1 MSIGSALNRNS
12 RSRTRGA
19 DRRNGKAAPPAEV
32 AEAPQAPEAPL
43 LTVPGGPAEPRQ
55 PLEPAAVPLPPEPT
69 AAPVVAPTAA
79 QQTQAAQAVQA
90 SAAGAGQELALRPSG
105 FTPMI
110 ANAPALNWA
119 GPDDEWTRAWAAP
132 AATVEPSAPLAIT
145 PAPPPIPQGIPAAP
159 LPPPPMPLPGSV
171 VAVVPLS
178 SRQKAAFAQRAQ
190 RAQEAAAGHRAASHQ
205 PTTATAAPGGSGPVG
220 PTSQDIVLI
229 RRSLAAIE
237 PVADRATAHFYAV
250 LFLARPELR
259 ALFPAAM
266 DVQRDRLFRA
276 LLAAGRAADNPPEL
290 AAYLEKLAR
299 GHRRYGVRDEHYAPV
314 GAALRA
320 ALERYCGREWNQDTA
335 QAWDRVF
342 AVVSQVMMAAAARDA
357 QTSPAWWRGEVQ
369 SVEPVTRDIA
379 VVSLRTDHPYPY
391 RAGQYASVEVP
402 WWPRVWR
409 NYSLASPSPAHAGPG
424 TDGLLRL
431 HVKAVPAGWV
441 SNALVH
447 RAQPGDVVRLGPA
460 QGRMVVDPAQQDP
473 LLLVGGGTGVAPLLA
488 IVEELAL
495 AGARRTVELHYGVR
509 RAEELYALAALQE
522 LDRRLPWLS
531 VRPSVAEPGPG
542 GVPAPGTEHG
552 MLSEVIARSGPW
564 EGYRA
569 CLSGPSAMI
578 RRTRAALTAA
588 GVPPEHL
595 LYDLEEDG
603 QR

>member
-1 MSIGSALNRNS
+1 
-12 RSRTRGA
+12 
-19 DRRNGKAAPPAEV
+19 
-32 AEAPQAPEAPL
+32 
-43 LTVPGGPAEPRQ
+43 
-55 PLEPAAVPLPPEPT
+55 
-69 AAPVVAPTAA
+69 
-79 QQTQAAQAVQA
+79 
-90 SAAGAGQELALRPSG
+90 
-105 FTPMI
+105 MI
-110 ANAPALNWA
+110 ANAPALNWV

-132 AATVEPSAPLAIT
+132 AASVGPPAPLPIA
-145 PAPPPIPQGIPAAP
+145 PAPAPTPQGIPAAP

-178 SRQKAAFAQRAQ
+178 SRQRAASAQKAAQRAT
-190 RAQEAAAGHRAASHQ
+190 AGQPTSAHQ
-205 PTTATAAPGGSGPVG
+205 PTAPHRPPHPTAAPGVPGAAGGVG
-220 PTSQDIVLI
+220 PIGPTPQDIVLI
-229 RRSLAAIE
+229 RRSLAVIE
-237 PVADRATAHFYAV
+237 PIADRATAHFYAV

-320 ALERYCGREWNQDTA
+320 ALERYCGREWNADTA
-335 QAWDRVF
+335 QAWDRVY
-342 AVVSQVMMAAAARDA
+342 AGVSQVMMAAAAHDA
-357 QTSPAWWRGEVQ
+357 QISPAWWQGEVQ
-369 SVEPVTRDIA
+369 SVEAVTRDIA
-379 VVSLRTDHPYPY
+379 VVTLRTDHPYPY
-391 RAGQYASVEVP
+391 RSGQYASVEVP

-409 NYSLASPSPAHAGPG
+409 NYSLASPSAASPASAGAAA
-424 TDGLLRL
+424 DGLLRL

-460 QGRMVVDPAQQDP
+460 QGRMVVDPQQQDP

-495 AGARRTVELHYGVR
+495 AGARRTVELHYGAR
-509 RAEELYALAALQE
+509 RAEELYALTALQE

-531 VRPSVAEPGPG
+531 VRPAVAE
-542 GVPAPGTEHG
+542 PAPGTATAPGTERG
-552 MLSEVIARSGPW
+552 LLSEVIARSGPW

-578 RRTRAALTAA
+578 RRTRAVLADA
-588 GVPPEHL
+588 GVPAEHM

-603 QR
+603 QP

>member
-1 MSIGSALNRNS
+1 M
-12 RSRTRGA
+12 
-19 DRRNGKAAPPAEV
+19 
-32 AEAPQAPEAPL
+32 PQAPEASL
-43 LTVPGGPAEPRQ
+43 LPDPGEPAEQPRQ
-55 PLEPAAVPLPPEPT
+55 PLEPAAVALPPEPT
-69 AAPVVAPTAA
+69 ATPVPAASQGVA
-79 QQTQAAQAVQA
+79 QAAQAGVP
-90 SAAGAGQELALRPSG
+90 GQELELRSDG

-110 ANAPALNWA
+110 ANAPALNWV
-119 GPDDEWTRAWAAP
+119 GPDDEWTRAWAGP
-132 AATVEPSAPLAIT
+132 AATVEPLVPLPIA

-178 SRQKAAFAQRAQ
+178 SRQRAASAQRA
-190 RAQEAAAGHRAASHQ
+190 AAAGRRTAPKQAPKPASHQ
-205 PTTATAAPGGSGPVG
+205 GPDQGPAQAPHQPAAAAGAPGGTGPVG
-220 PTSQDIVLI
+220 PTPQDIVLI
-229 RRSLAAIE
+229 RRTLAAIE

-276 LLAAGRAADNPPEL
+276 LLAAGRAADDPPEL
-290 AAYLEKLAR
+290 VAYLEKLAR

-314 GAALRA
+314 GVALRA
-320 ALERYCGREWNQDTA
+320 ALERYCGREWSEDA
-335 QAWDRVF
+335 AVAWDRVF

-357 QTSPAWWRGEVQ
+357 QTSPAWWQGEVQ
-369 SVEPVTRDIA
+369 SVESVTRDIA
-379 VVSLRTDHPYPY
+379 VVTLRTDHPYPY
-391 RAGQYASVEVP
+391 QAGQYASVEVP

-409 NYSLASPSPAHAGPG
+409 NYSLASPSAASGGAGA
-424 TDGLLRL
+424 DGLLRL

-447 RAQPGDVVRLGPA
+447 RAQPGDVLRLGPA
-460 QGRMVVDPAQQDP
+460 QGRMVVNPKEQDP

-495 AGARRTVELHYGVR
+495 AGARRTVELHYGAR
-509 RAEELYALAALQE
+509 RAEELYALAALRE

-531 VRPSVAEPGPG
+531 VRPAVAEPSPG
-542 GVPAPGTEHG
+542 VAPVPGTEHG
-552 MLSEVIARSGPW
+552 MLSEVIARNGPW
-564 EGYRA
+564 DGYRA

-578 RRTRAALTAA
+578 RRTRAALAAA
-588 GVPPEHL
+588 GVPSENL

-603 QR
+603 PR